1 MAGPT
6 ATEPSRFLPYL
17 VAAAF
22 FMQLLDATIL
32 NTALPS
38 IAADFHCDPLG
49 LHGVVI
55 SYLLVVAILIPAS
68 GWISDWLGSRKV
80 FIAAIALFC
89 LGSLLCACSRS
100 VNELV
105 LSRMVQ
111 GVGGAFLMPVG
122 RLVILRAY
130 SRKKFV
136 KVFSLVTIPGLLG
149 PLFGPILGGF
159 LVEYATWH
167 WIFLI
172 NIPVGVAGLL
182 VACRVMPN
190 LTAVE
195 KSRFDFFGFFLFAG
209 FAVLMTLGLERNGN
223 SSGYRTLFLL
233 LSGAMCLVVY
243 GIHALRR
250 ADALFS
256 RDLFRTR
263 NFSTGIA
270 GNLVSRLG
278 GGALPYLLPLFFQV
292 VLGYSA
298 FHSGLSL
305 LPLALSGIGAKFL
318 AEPLLN
324 RYGYRNVTVI
334 NTLLIGIFMCGF
346 MLIGKGS
353 HSQTGM
359 IVLLTLLGATN
370 SLQFTCMNTL
380 TLIDLPD
387 KDASSGNSLLSVIMQ
402 LSVSTSIALAT
413 LLLSVFM
420 GRTAPATDAQLEQAF
435 HFTFAVVG
443 GISALSALVFSR
455 VPGDKGRKSRKK
467 PVRREGVGA
476 ASNC

>member
-1 MAGPT
+1 
-6 ATEPSRFLPYL
+6 
-17 VAAAF
+17 
-22 FMQLLDATIL
+22 MQLLDATIL
-32 NTALPS
+32 NTALPT

-80 FIAAIALFC
+80 FMASIVLFC
-89 LGSLLCACSRS
+89 LGSLLCACSQS
-100 VNELV
+100 VHELV

-130 SRKKFV
+130 SRKRFV

-149 PLFGPILGGF
+149 PLAGPILGGF
-159 LVEYATWH
+159 LVQYATWH

-172 NIPVGVAGLL
+172 NIPVGLAGLA
-182 VACRVMPN
+182 VAWRVMPN
-190 LTAVE
+190 QTAVE
-195 KSRFDFFGFFLFAG
+195 KSRFDYFGFALFAA
-209 FAVLMTLGLERNGN
+209 FAVLVTLGLERNGH
-223 SSGYRTLFLL
+223 SSGVRTFLL
-233 LSGAMCLVVY
+233 LSGGVICLIVY
-243 GIHALRR
+243 GYHALKRE
-250 ADALFS
+250 DALFS
-256 RDLFRTR
+256 RELFRTR
-263 NFSTGIA
+263 NFSTGIV

-318 AEPLLN
+318 AEPLLD
-324 RYGYRNVTVI
+324 RFGYRNVTVI
-334 NTLLIGIFMCGF
+334 NTLMIGVFMCGF
-346 MLIGKGS
+346 MFVGRD
-353 HSQTGM
+353 HQSQTAM
-359 IVLLTLLGATN
+359 IILLTLLGATN

-387 KDASSGNSLLSVIMQ
+387 KNASSGNSLLSVVMQ

-413 LLLSVFM
+413 LLLSVFI
-420 GRTAPATDAQLEQAF
+420 GQGAPATDAELESAF
-435 HFTFAVVG
+435 HYTFAVVG
-443 GISALSALVFSR
+443 GVSALSALIFAR
-455 VPGDKGRKSRKK
+455 VPAEKGKKRRK
-467 PVRREGVGA
+467 GVA
-476 ASNC
+476 APSLSEKEPR